1 MPGQRSINVN
11 GDTAIILTIQLQVPI
26 GTQRQNKEINISGT
40 FCQLIKEKTA
50 ALKGRV
56 ISIKVWKNSRSKL
69 LVCKLKRQHSA

>member
-50 ALKGRV
+50 LKGRV
-56 ISIKVWKNSRSKL
+56 ISIKVLKNSRSKL
-69 LVCKLKRQHSA
+69 LVCKLKIQHSA